1 MKTSNQKYR
10 RSHWWKFT
18 DWEKVFWIVFLAV
31 IIGAGLYGMIY
42 VIVQSEKQYAA
53 ASDSIKEADSVVTTL
68 EEFHKNCDSTI
79 ALQNQSDA
87 VMDSVQTKSEEKTK
101 SDDAVFDSTIAG
113 TRVVIKTNR
122 PIRVV
127 VK

>member
-1 MKTSNQKYR
+1 MKTSHQKYR

-18 DWEKVFWIVFLAV
+18 DWAQVFWIALLGV
-31 IIGAGLYGMIY
+31 IIGAGIYGIIY
-42 VIVQSEKQYAA
+42 VIVQSEKQVAA
-53 ASDSIKEADSVVTTL
+53 ANDSIKETDSVITAL
-68 EEFHKNCDSTI
+68 EEFNKNCDSTL
-79 ALQNQSDA
+79 ALQNQSDT
-87 VMDSVQTKSEEKTK
+87 TKSEEQTK
-101 SDDAVFDSTIAG
+101 SDDAVFDSTIDG

>member
-1 MKTSNQKYR
+1 MKTTHQKYR

-18 DWEKVFWIVFLAV
+18 DWEKVFWSAFLGV
-31 IIGAGLYGMIY
+31 IIGAGIYGMIY
-42 VIVQSEKQYAA
+42 VIVQSEKQSAA
-53 ASDSIKEADSVVTTL
+53 ANDSTVDSVITAV
-68 EEFHKNCDSTI
+68 EEFNKNCDSTI
-79 ALQNQSDA
+79 ALQNQSD
-87 VMDSVQTKSEEKTK
+87 VTKSEEETK
-101 SDDAVFDSTIAG
+101 SDDAVFDSTISS

>member
-1 MKTSNQKYR
+1 MKTTHQKYR

-18 DWEKVFWIVFLAV
+18 DWEKVFWSAFLGV
-31 IIGAGLYGMIY
+31 TIGAGIY
-42 VIVQSEKQYAA
+42 VIVQSEKQSAA
-53 ASDSIKEADSVVTTL
+53 ANDSVVDSVITAV
-68 EEFHKNCDSTI
+68 EKFNKNCDSTL
-79 ALQNQSDA
+79 ALQNQSDMA
-87 VMDSVQTKSEEKTK
+87 KSAEETKSEEETK
-101 SDDAVFDSTIAG
+101 SDDAVFDSTISG

>member
-1 MKTSNQKYR
+1 MRTKNQKYR

-18 DWEKVFWIVFLAV
+18 DWEKVFWSAFLVV
-31 IIGAGLYGMIY
+31 IIGTGIYGIIY
-42 VIVQSEKQYAA
+42 VIVHSEKQVAA
-53 ASDSIKEADSVVTTL
+53 ANDSIVDSVTDSVAV
-68 EEFHKNCDSTI
+68 NSVVDSTLI
-79 ALQNQSDA
+79 
-87 VMDSVQTKSEEKTK
+87 VDSIVTKSAEETKSEVKTK
-101 SDDAVFDSTIAG
+101 SDDAVFDSTIGG

>member
-1 MKTSNQKYR
+1 MKTTHQKYR

-18 DWEKVFWIVFLAV
+18 DWEKVFWSAFLGV
-31 IIGAGLYGMIY
+31 IIGAGIYGIIY
-42 VIVQSEKQYAA
+42 VIVQSEKQVAA
-53 ASDSIKEADSVVTTL
+53 ANDSTADSVITAV
-68 EEFHKNCDSTI
+68 EEFNKNCDSTI
-79 ALQNQSDA
+79 ALQNQSD
-87 VMDSVQTKSEEKTK
+87 TTK
-101 SDDAVFDSTIAG
+101 SDPAVFDSTISG